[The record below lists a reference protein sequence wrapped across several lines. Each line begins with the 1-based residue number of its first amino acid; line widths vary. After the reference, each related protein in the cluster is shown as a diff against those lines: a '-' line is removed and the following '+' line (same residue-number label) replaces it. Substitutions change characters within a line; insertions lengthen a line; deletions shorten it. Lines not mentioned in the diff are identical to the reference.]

1 MAETGSERPRKRL
14 IVDTETRPA
23 LPRHVRLQ
31 HDGVRGRWV
40 LLAPERIISVDEI
53 AVDILRL
60 CDGERTLAR
69 IADELAE
76 AYDAPVAE
84 ILIDITSLLQGL
96 ADRGYIRDGS
106 EADAR

>member
-1 MAETGSERPRKRL
+1 MIETA
-14 IVDTETRPA
+14 TRPK

-31 HDGVRGRWV
+31 HDVVRGRWV
-40 LLAPERIISVDEI
+40 LLAPERIISVDEV

-69 IADELAE
+69 VADELA
-76 AYDAPVAE
+76 AMYDAPVAE

-106 EADAR
+106 EDDAG